1 MKLVKALVAC
11 VCAGFMFAAPASATV
26 TLYIV
31 ADGGAQLAIA
41 DGSAQDT
48 CLSAGCVTFN
58 GNIGGWDVVVST
70 GLSDSPI
77 PSMDLHS
84 LVHSR
89 GAGNIILA
97 VFDTNFLAGGGPG
110 PLATHLEIGG
120 TQDNGKI
127 NLFQTV
133 INTANAQT
141 GIGVACSGPVQ
152 CANFGPVSGSPF
164 AASGDNVFTIPGGPF
179 GMGIFINLSHT
190 AGGSTSYDAR
200 LTVPEPTTL
209 ALLGLALTGLGFVA
223 RRKQA

>member
-1 MKLVKALVAC
+1 MRIVKVLVAC
-11 VCAGFMFAAPASATV
+11 LCAALFLAAAPARATV
-26 TLYIV
+26 TLYIIADGLPQVVV
-31 ADGGAQLAIA
+31 ADGSG
-41 DGSAQDT
+41 GDT

-58 GNIGGWDVVVST
+58 GSIGGWDVVVSS

-84 LVHSR
+84 LVHSQ

-97 VFDTNFLAGGGPG
+97 VFDTDFLAGGPG
-110 PLATHLEIGG
+110 PLATHLQIGG
-120 TQDNGKI
+120 TQDNGQI

-141 GIGVACSGPVQ
+141 GIGVPCAGDVQ
-152 CANFGPVSGSPF
+152 CANFGPVLGSPF
-164 AASGDNVFTIPGGPF
+164 AATGDHVFTIPGGPF

-190 AGGSTSYDAR
+190 DKGSTSYDAR
-200 LTVPEPTTL
+200 LTVPEPATL
-209 ALLGLALTGLGFVA
+209 ALLGLAMTGLGFVV